1 MKNKQNEKILE
12 NVKLKIS
19 ISNFDKEEKIVMK
32 KTSKNILKVGA
43 VACCLVVSITGVVF
57 AKEIGNFVKNLFGAN
72 TSDGVDT
79 AVNNG
84 YVADV
89 KTEYQNA
96 DGIEIQIDSI
106 LMDDFNFDINF
117 NVKVSDE
124 YDIDEF
130 EHIDLEDLKVRDE
143 TGKIVFDTHTL
154 MEGKTEEEIEKEE
167 HYMGSYSFLPQKI
180 NDNQFKVS
188 LSATGNPE
196 AFPKSKHLTASLTKI
211 RTWKYIEEERTDKVY
226 EGNWNFE
233 IDVPEEFYNRET
245 IIYKAKSCNDD
256 SININEIVASLSS
269 TALKISIPEMQ
280 TNKVNYEALRNYDG
294 VSIYNMMA
302 LQKEYVETSD
312 GKKFETSQRSDG
324 DGGYGVPE
332 GEQKIIDYHQT
343 FNLSKYDA
351 TDEIT
356 IHIFTNKGE
365 EIIIELE
372 KSK

>member
-57 AKEIGNFVKNLFGAN
+57 AKEIENFVKNLFGAN

-143 TGKIVFDTHTL
+143 AGKIVFDTHTL

-180 NDNQFKVS
+180 NDNQLKVS

-196 AFPKSKHLTASLTKI
+196 PFPKSKHLTVSLTKI
-211 RTWKYIEEERTDKVY
+211 RIWKYIEEERTDKVY

-269 TALKISIPEMQ
+269 TALKISIPEME
-280 TNKVNYEALRNYDG
+280 TNKVNYEALCNYDG
-294 VSIYNMMA
+294 VSIYNMIA

-324 DGGYGVPE
+324 DGGYGVLE
-332 GEQKIIDYHQT
+332 GEHKIIDYHQT
-343 FNLSKYDA
+343 YNLSKYDA

-356 IHIFTNKGE
+356 IHIFTNKDE